1 MSTWKL
7 DPNHSEV
14 KFKVKHLVVSTIS
27 GNFNTFS
34 ATVDSGKEDF
44 TDAKVTFEAIV
55 DSIDTKNG
63 QRDGHLKSP
72 DFFDAANH
80 PAITFVSK
88 SFKKKSGNN
97 YELNG
102 DLTIRG
108 TTKEVALAVEYNGT
122 VKGFG
127 GSFDV
132 AAFEITGKINRKEFG
147 LNWSALTETGGIVV
161 GDDVKIEV
169 LAEFVKA

>member
-1 MSTWKL
+1 MATWKL

-14 KFKVKHLVVSTIS
+14 KFKVKHLVVSTIA
-27 GNFNTFS
+27 GNFNTYS
-34 ATVDSGKEDF
+34 ATVDSSKEDF
-44 TDAKVTFEAIV
+44 SDAKITFEAVV
-55 DSIDTKNG
+55 DSLDTKNA
-63 QRDGHLKSP
+63 QRDGHLKSA

-80 PAITFVSK
+80 PAITFTSK
-88 SFKKKSGNN
+88 SFRKKSGNE
-97 YELNG
+97 YELSG
-102 DLTIRG
+102 DLTVRG
-108 TTKEVALAVEYNGT
+108 TTKEVSLAVEYNGT

-127 GSFDV
+127 GSYDV